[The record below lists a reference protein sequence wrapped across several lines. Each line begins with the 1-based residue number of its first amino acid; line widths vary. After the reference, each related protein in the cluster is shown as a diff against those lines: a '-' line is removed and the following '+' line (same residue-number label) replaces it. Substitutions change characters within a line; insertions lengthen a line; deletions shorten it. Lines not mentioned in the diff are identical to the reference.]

1 MCIRLLITIFAFLG
15 FSSGFAA
22 EYPEKPVRLVVSWAP
37 GGAVDVIARKI
48 AQKLSEQ
55 TKGTF
60 IVENK
65 PGATGTIGTQQVVRS
80 APDGYTL
87 LALDNT
93 FALLPFVFKKL
104 PWEQEMPLTPIAV
117 AAFQPVVI
125 LVKSDS
131 PYKDLAGL
139 IAHAK
144 ANPETLTY
152 GTGGSGSAPHFSAE
166 AFQQAAG
173 VKLMHVP
180 YKGAGE
186 AMTGLISGQID
197 MVLLSTPS
205 VVSQLKA
212 NRVRALA
219 TSGTKRLASFPT
231 IPTFAEAGL
240 PGFGITNW
248 VGVAAPLGTPK
259 EIVSRLNSEIRKA
272 LESSDMKEFLGG
284 MSAEAGSLESD
295 AFLRLIKD
303 ENARWAEVA
312 KHANIEK
319 Q

>member
-1 MCIRLLITIFAFLG
+1 MHLRFLIAVCAFLS
-15 FSSGFAA
+15 FSTAIAG

-37 GGAVDVIARKI
+37 GGAVDVIARKV
-48 AQKLSEQ
+48 AQKLSDQ

-60 IVENK
+60 LVENK
-65 PGATGTIGTQQVVRS
+65 PGATGTIGTQQVIRS
-80 APDGYTL
+80 APDGYSL
-87 LALDNT
+87 LAMDNT

-104 PWEQEMPLTPIAV
+104 PWEQEMPLIPIALV
-117 AAFQPVVI
+117 ASQPVVI
-125 LVKSDS
+125 LVKGDA

-144 ANPETLTY
+144 TNPDTVTY
-152 GTGGSGSAPHFSAE
+152 GTGGPGSAPHFSAE
-166 AFQQAAG
+166 AFQQATG

-180 YKGAGE
+180 YKGAGD

-197 MVLLSTPS
+197 MVLLSIPS
-205 VVSQLKA
+205 AVSQLKS

-219 TSGTKRLASFPT
+219 TSGNKRLASFPD
-231 IPTFAEAGL
+231 IPTFTEAGL

-248 VGVAAPLGTPK
+248 VGIAAPLGTPK
-259 EIVSRLNSEIRKA
+259 EIVSRLNTEIRKA
-272 LESSDMKEFLGG
+272 LESPDMREFLAG
-284 MSAEAGSLESD
+284 MSVEAGSLESD
-295 AFLRLIKD
+295 GFLRLIQE

-312 KHANIEK
+312 KRANIEK

>member
-1 MCIRLLITIFAFLG
+1 MCIRLLIVICTLVSL
-15 FSSGFAA
+15 SSAFAA
-22 EYPEKPVRLVVSWAP
+22 EYPDKPVRLVVSWAP
-37 GGAVDVIARKI
+37 GGAVDVIARKV

-60 IVENK
+60 VVENK
-65 PGATGTIGTQQVVRS
+65 PGATGTIGTQQVIRS

-104 PWEQEMPLTPIAV
+104 PWEQEVPFIPIAV
-117 AAFQPVVI
+117 AALQPVVI
-125 LVKSDS
+125 LVKGDS
-131 PYKDLAGL
+131 PYKDLASL
-139 IAHAK
+139 VNYAK
-144 ANPETLTY
+144 ANPDTVTY
-152 GTGGSGSAPHFSAE
+152 GTGGAGSAPHFSAE

-205 VVSQLKA
+205 AVSQLKA

-219 TSGTKRLASFPT
+219 TSGNKRLASFPN
-231 IPTFAEAGL
+231 IPTFAEAGM

-248 VGVAAPLGTPK
+248 VGIAAPLGTPK
-259 EIVSRLNSEIRKA
+259 EIVSRLNVEIRKA
-272 LESSDMKEFLGG
+272 LDSSDMKDFLGG
-284 MSAEAGSLESD
+284 MSAEAGNLEAD
-295 AFLRLIKD
+295 GFLRLIKE
-303 ENARWAEVA
+303 ENARWAQVA
-312 KHANIEK
+312 KHADIEK

>member
-1 MCIRLLITIFAFLG
+1 MCVRLLITLFAFLWASVG
-15 FSSGFAA
+15 LAA
-22 EYPEKPVRLVVSWAP
+22 DYPEKPVRIVVSWAP
-37 GGAVDVIARKI
+37 GGAVDVIARKV

-60 IVENK
+60 LVENK
-65 PGATGTIGTQQVVRS
+65 PGATGTIGTQQVIRS

-87 LALDNT
+87 LAIDNT

-104 PWEQEMPLTPIAV
+104 PWEQEMPLVPIAV
-117 AAFQPVVI
+117 AALQPVVI

-131 PYKDLAGL
+131 PYTDLAGL
-139 IAHAK
+139 IAYAK
-144 ANPETLTY
+144 ANPDTLTY

-180 YKGAGE
+180 YKGAGD
-186 AMTGLISGQID
+186 AIIGLISGQID
-197 MVLLSTPS
+197 MVLVSTPS

-219 TSGTKRLASFPT
+219 TSGSKRLASFPN

-248 VGVAAPLGTPK
+248 TGIAAPQGTPK
-259 EIVSRLNSEIRKA
+259 EIVSRLNIEIKKA
-272 LESSDMKEFLGG
+272 LESPDMKEFLGG
-284 MSAEAGSLESD
+284 MSSEPGNLDSD
-295 AFLRLIKD
+295 GFLRLIKD

>member
-1 MCIRLLITIFAFLG
+1 MCIRLLVTILAFVG

-37 GGAVDVIARKI
+37 GGAVDVIARKV

-60 IVENK
+60 LVENK
-65 PGATGTIGTQQVVRS
+65 PGATGTIGTQQVVRA

-93 FALLPFVFKKL
+93 IALLPFVFKKL
-104 PWEQEMPLTPIAV
+104 PWEQEMPLTPIALV
-117 AAFQPVVI
+117 ALQPVVI
-125 LVKSDS
+125 LVKGDA

-144 ANPETLTY
+144 ANPDTVTY

-219 TSGTKRLASFPT
+219 TSGSKRLASFPD

-259 EIVSRLNSEIRKA
+259 DIVTRLNAEIRKA
-272 LESSDMKEFLGG
+272 LESTDMKEFLGG
-284 MSAEAGSLESD
+284 MSAETGSLEAD

-303 ENARWAEVA
+303 EKVRWAEVA

>member
-1 MCIRLLITIFAFLG
+1 MYLRFLIAVCAFLSLSPAVAG
-15 FSSGFAA
+15 D
-22 EYPEKPVRLVVSWAP
+22 YPEKPVRLVVSWAP
-37 GGAVDVIARKI
+37 GGAVDVIARKV

-60 IVENK
+60 LVENK
-65 PGATGTIGTQQVVRS
+65 PGATGTIGTQQVIRS

-87 LALDNT
+87 LAIDNT

-104 PWEQEMPLTPIAV
+104 PWEQEMPLIPIAV
-117 AAFQPVVI
+117 AALQPVVI
-125 LVKSDS
+125 LVKSDA

-144 ANPETLTY
+144 ANPDTVTY

-180 YKGAGE
+180 YKGAGD

-219 TSGTKRLASFPT
+219 TSGSKRLASFPN
-231 IPTFAEAGL
+231 IPTFTEAGL

-248 VGVAAPLGTPK
+248 VGIAAPLGTPK
-259 EIVSRLNSEIRKA
+259 EIVSRLNTEIRKA
-272 LESSDMKEFLGG
+272 LESPDMKEFLGG
-284 MSAEAGSLESD
+284 MSAEAGNLESEG
-295 AFLRLIKD
+295 FLRLIKE
-303 ENARWAEVA
+303 ENAGWAEVA